1 LHGYKGISNLRINQ
15 KGEGEKLSVL
25 ACGHFT
31 CAKCIA
37 DLIAH
42 SPKCPSCRVPINVK
56 HGQVMTVTI
65 RDPDMTVPMN
75 DEAESR
81 VNLEKYGSK
90 ISAFVKFTEQTLA
103 SNVDAKII
111 LFIQFSRFVSYAFYR
126 SD

>member
-1 LHGYKGISNLRINQ
+1 
-15 KGEGEKLSVL
+15 
-25 ACGHFT
+25 
-31 CAKCIA
+31 
-37 DLIAH
+37 
-42 SPKCPSCRVPINVK
+42 
-56 HGQVMTVTI
+56 MTVTI